1 MTGTY
6 GSSGGTGLP
15 ASIEA
20 AWGLRERPVK
30 GPKPGLSLARIVD
43 AAVAV
48 AESEGLGAVSM
59 GRVAKDLGAS
69 TMSLYRY
76 VSAKGELYVLM
87 QEAALGPPPPLP
99 ALESGAGWREAL
111 RQWAWA
117 QREVF
122 HRNLWMLRIPV
133 VGPPASPNSLAWWEQ
148 GLQALDGTG
157 LSEREGVSVILLV
170 AGFVR
175 NESLLRGDLAAAVEA
190 RGVSPQE
197 VMNRYARTLDR
208 LIDPAR
214 HPALSRLLASGVLG
228 TPDDPDDEFAFGLE
242 RVLDG
247 VEVLLRGLTG
257 RAEPGPG
264 GGAGT
269 DAGSDAEVPDPR
281 PVTPSAY

>member
-1 MTGTY
+1 MTEEK

-48 AESEGLGAVSM
+48 AASEGLGGVSM

-87 QEAALGPPPPLP
+87 QEAAMGPPPPLP

-111 RQWAWA
+111 AQWAWA
-117 QREVF
+117 QRRVF
-122 HRNLWMLRIPV
+122 HRNLWMLRVPIS
-133 VGPPASPNSLAWWEQ
+133 GPPASPNSVAWWEQ
-148 GLQALDGTG
+148 GLQALEGAG
-157 LSEREGVSVILLV
+157 LSPGEEVSVILLV
-170 AGFVR
+170 SGFVR
-175 NESLLRGDLAAAVEA
+175 NEALLTGDLAAAVEA
-190 RGVSPQE
+190 RGIPAQE
-197 VMNRYARTLDR
+197 VMDGYARTLNR
-208 LIDPAR
+208 LVDPGR
-214 HPALSRLLASGVLG
+214 HPSLSRLLESGVLG
-228 TPDDPDDEFAFGLE
+228 AQGEPGHEFRFGLE

-247 VEVLLRGLTG
+247 VEALVEARE
-257 RAEPGPG
+257 RA
-264 GGAGT
+264 
-269 DAGSDAEVPDPR
+269 
-281 PVTPSAY
+281 